1 MMHSLRA
8 EVKVVGRRLSGSTA
22 EWSVGVDFPPQVSKT
37 GRPLGT
43 PSWLLWRVECGSP
56 ASFHG
61 HGLDKLSLANAITI
75 HKPQG
80 SEFPVV
86 VMPLAILQNR
96 MLQRNLLYTAIT
108 RAKRLL
114 VTAGERRAL
123 ETAIANSKSSQR
135 FGAHEAVEDGVN
147 VQPEHMAGPPPHG
160 WLLEPFLSATIM
172 PGTIRAEPDTI
183 AQICV
188 AA

>member
-1 MMHSLRA
+1 
-8 EVKVVGRRLSGSTA
+8 
-22 EWSVGVDFPPQVSKT
+22 
-37 GRPLGT
+37 
-43 PSWLLWRVECGSP
+43 
-56 ASFHG
+56 
-61 HGLDKLSLANAITI
+61 
-75 HKPQG
+75 
-80 SEFPVV
+80 
-86 VMPLAILQNR
+86 MPLAILQNR

-114 VTAGERRAL
+114 VTAGEHRAL
-123 ETAIANSKSSQR
+123 ETAIANSKSSRR
-135 FGAHEAVEDGVN
+135 FGAHEAVEDGVH

-183 AQICV
+183 AQIYV